1 MTLDND
7 MARGLTVCL
16 CVRARA
22 RRAAEVKGPR
32 ECKQEIA
39 LTYENEVTLFCRSCV
54 TAASGFLSYLAE
66 L

>member
-39 LTYENEVTLFCRSCV
+39 LTYKNEVTLFCRSMCHGRV
-54 TAASGFLSYLAE
+54 SFFLLAE